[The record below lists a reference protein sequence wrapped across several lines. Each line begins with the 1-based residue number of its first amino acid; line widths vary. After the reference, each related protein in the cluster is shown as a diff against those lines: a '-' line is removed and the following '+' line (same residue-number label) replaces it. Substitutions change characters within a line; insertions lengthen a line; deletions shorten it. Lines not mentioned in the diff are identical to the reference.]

1 MIGGDCREGIRD
13 MAAIQVGNMSGC
25 RSARGIEAMKS
36 VGRLLLVWSLLLMA
50 HAQASEPWGSA
61 DWPAYIEFV
70 ESLKTMTDAELT
82 ELTESPP
89 VVYGFLLAAG
99 EVLDAIALSQD
110 VADYPVQAR
119 RHAHRC
125 AYRYLSDRI
134 TYQYAPGNLPGQWP
148 YGGVVVIAQSAFDD
162 CLVIN
167 IESEDADDP
176 SQTRYLEFVPP
187 ERPPARNEGET
198 EEES

>member
-1 MIGGDCREGIRD
+1 MKELSRCVLAWLF
-13 MAAIQVGNMSGC
+13 MAT
-25 RSARGIEAMKS
+25 
-36 VGRLLLVWSLLLMA
+36 
-50 HAQASEPWGSA
+50 AQAGAVEPWRSA

-70 ESLKTMTDAELT
+70 ESLKRISGDELA

-134 TYQYAPGNLPGQWP
+134 TYQYAPGNRPGQWP

-187 ERPPARNEGET
+187 EPPPAAGDSET
-198 EEES
+198 AENG

>member
-1 MIGGDCREGIRD
+1 
-13 MAAIQVGNMSGC
+13 
-25 RSARGIEAMKS
+25 MKGLGHTLA
-36 VGRLLLVWSLLLMA
+36 VTLLLATSADADTEWS
-50 HAQASEPWGSA
+50 SA
-61 DWPAYIEFV
+61 DWPEYIEFV
-70 ESLKTMTDAELT
+70 ESLKTMSDAELT

-99 EVLDAIALSQD
+99 EVLDAIALSHD
-110 VADYPVQAR
+110 MAGYPVQTR

-134 TYQYAPGNLPGQWP
+134 TYQYAPGNRPGEWP
-148 YGGVVVIAQSAFDD
+148 YGGVVVIGQSAFDD

-176 SQTRYLEFVPP
+176 SRTRYLEFVPP
-187 ERPPARNEGET
+187 ERPPGPAEAT
-198 EEES
+198 TTPDS

>member
-1 MIGGDCREGIRD
+1 MKKP
-13 MAAIQVGNMSGC
+13 
-25 RSARGIEAMKS
+25 RSIAVLA
-36 VGRLLLVWSLLLMA
+36 LLLVAIGSGA
-50 HAQASEPWGSA
+50 DEPWSSA
-61 DWPAYIEFV
+61 DWPEYMDFV
-70 ESLKTMTDAELT
+70 ESLKSMDGTQLA

-110 VADYPVQAR
+110 MADYPVQAR

-134 TYQYAPGNLPGQWP
+134 TYQYAPGNRAGDWP

-167 IESEDADDP
+167 IESEAADDP
-176 SQTRYLEFVPP
+176 SRTRYLEFVPP
-187 ERPPARNEGET
+187 ERPPTSGET
-198 EEES
+198 DTAPQG